1 MGAFPIVKNSGGGA
15 KLKRMV
21 PKIVLV
27 NISILVTFFILTGCG
42 LTKEQ
47 ALDYAKES
55 FEVGILE
62 EPQETNEATDL
73 FSYYLPSELVVEE
86 TAENNLILT
95 KDNQLFLIF
104 SNPAENK
111 LSQVNYEQDRVIE
124 NTALLVETT
133 EVDGKFGY
141 IIVSPFEDDDY
152 KVIVGIGGEKGTTVT
167 DLANIKGSVDT
178 LLEII
183 NSINY

>member
-1 MGAFPIVKNSGGGA
+1 M
-15 KLKRMV
+15 KRMV

-27 NISILVTFFILTGCG
+27 NFSILIAFLILTGCG

-55 FEVGILE
+55 FEVGVLE
-62 EPQETNEATDL
+62 EPQEPNEATDL
-73 FSYYLPSELVVEE
+73 FSYYLPSELIVEE
-86 TAENNLILT
+86 KAENNLILG
-95 KDNQLFLIF
+95 KDNQVFLIF
-104 SNPAENK
+104 SNPAETK
-111 LSQVNYEQDRVIE
+111 LSQVNYEQDRVVE

-133 EVDGKFGY
+133 EVDGKFAY

-167 DLANIKGSVDT
+167 NLANLKDSVDT